1 MIRAASSR
9 ARGERWAVAAG
20 LACALATGAAQ
31 AQRSEPLP
39 GDLQGVDV
47 VERLDDPLPLGLE
60 FDEETGRKVALGEYF
75 REGRPVLLVLGY
87 YECPML
93 CTLVLNGLV
102 DALNDIDWVPGEQF
116 EIVTLSID
124 PGETPKLAAWKKQNY
139 LEAYGR
145 PAAAAGWHFLTGSET
160 QIRQLADA
168 LGFGYRYVEQRD
180 EYAHPAVLFIATPE
194 GRIARYLYGVSYE
207 PRTLRLSLVEASR
220 GKIGTTLD
228 RVLLYCYHYD
238 STAGRYAPVA
248 VNIMRAGGAISVALL
263 GGFLAWLWV
272 RDVRRRRT
280 A

>member
-1 MIRAASSR
+1 MKPARWIGCAAAAAILIAGASADARAQ
-9 ARGERWAVAAG
+9 RGEPVPA
-20 LACALATGAAQ
+20 
-31 AQRSEPLP
+31 
-39 GDLQGVDV
+39 DLEGVDV
-47 VERLDDPLPLGLE
+47 IEHPDAALPLELV
-60 FDEETGRKVALGEYF
+60 FQDERGEPVALGQYF
-75 REGRPVLLVLGY
+75 HKDRPVLLVLGY

-145 PAAAAGWHFLTGSET
+145 PAAAAGWHFLTGRET